1 MTVVVMVMNIVTVMV
16 LGGDGGDCHDGG
28 VDGDDGYDNDTDGD
42 DSGNGGGLVLDD
54 NDGSSGDS
62 EDGNEDG
69 NDSDGDDDDAVVGIF
84 NSFLSLNTA
93 FSWSPRTV
101 SLLIKLHLNP
111 SSHFSLKFH
120 FPGIGPNPLLMTTL
134 SHFAASNS
142 HSSNPYPA
150 LC

>member
-1 MTVVVMVMNIVTVMV
+1 MIMTKTVTTAVMMVMMLDDTDGRVVILMRVMKMLMTVMVMMMMT
-16 LGGDGGDCHDGG
+16 
-28 VDGDDGYDNDTDGD
+28 
-42 DSGNGGGLVLDD
+42 
-54 NDGSSGDS
+54 
-62 EDGNEDG
+62 
-69 NDSDGDDDDAVVGIF
+69 VVGIF

-101 SLLIKLHLNP
+101 SLLIKFHLNP

-120 FPGIGPNPLLMTTL
+120 FPGIGPNPLLLTTL